1 MAVNDA
7 ASSFTPLSF
16 AAGSIAGAIGQ
27 LIGHPLDTLKVFAQ
41 TNARPEALSLR
52 VLYRGAAMPIATSG
66 AVQALNLGIF
76 ENARRWISR
85 ARPDAGPLLRDG
97 LAGSIA
103 GLSISAF
110 TCPLSRIKVLQ
121 QTAGTGTLATVRA
134 AAASG
139 TLYAGFGPTVAFEAS
154 RGLYMASYTWLKHA
168 LHASAHDGASDGAH
182 DGARP
187 PHTWLKHA
195 FVSAGG
201 SGAVAGSREA
211 ALHARA
217 HDGPGAVAGS
227 READGSLVPLWVRS
241 CAGAGANLICWGVM
255 YPVDLVRCTLQAVP
269 ASMPA
274 MAPATAPATAPTTAP
289 TTALTTA
296 LTTAPATAMP
306 ESGRRVV
313 VGALECARRL
323 HAEGGVRRFYRGFWP
338 TMLRAGPVA
347 GAIMPTFELTLAWL
361 ERYRHVDGATDTV
374 R

>member
-7 ASSFTPLSF
+7 TSSFTPLSF

-66 AVQALNLGIF
+66 AVQALNLGVF

-121 QTAGTGTLATVRA
+121 QTAGTSTLATVRA

-139 TLYAGFGPTVAFEAS
+139 TLYAGLGPTVAFEAS

-168 LHASAHDGASDGAH
+168 
-182 DGARP
+182 
-187 PHTWLKHA
+187 

-201 SGAVAGSREA
+201 SGTVTGSRQ
-211 ALHARA
+211 
-217 HDGPGAVAGS
+217 
-227 READGSLVPLWVRS
+227 ADGSLVPLWVRS

-269 ASMPA
+269 A
-274 MAPATAPATAPTTAP
+274 
-289 TTALTTA
+289 
-296 LTTAPATAMP
+296 TAPATAMS
-306 ESGRRVV
+306 ESEKRVV
-313 VGALECARRL
+313 AGALECARRL
-323 HAEGGVRRFYRGFWP
+323 HAEGGVLRFYRGFWP
-338 TMLRAGPVA
+338 TMLRVGPVA
-347 GAIMPTFELTLAWL
+347 GAILPTFELTLAWL
-361 ERYRHVDGATDTV
+361 ERYR
-374 R
+374 

>member
-121 QTAGTGTLATVRA
+121 QTAGTSTLATVRA

-168 LHASAHDGASDGAH
+168 LHTSAHDGARNGAH
-182 DGARP
+182 DDGARH

-211 ALHARA
+211 ALHASA
-217 HDGPGAVAGS
+217 HDGSGAVAGSREAALHASAHDGSSAVAGS
-227 READGSLVPLWVRS
+227 READGSLVPLWVRT

-269 ASMPA
+269 A
-274 MAPATAPATAPTTAP
+274 MAPVTALTTAPA
-289 TTALTTA
+289 TA

-313 VGALECARRL
+313 EDALECAHRL
-323 HAEGGVRRFYRGFWP
+323 HAEGGVLRFYRGFWP

-361 ERYRHVDGATDTV
+361 ERHR
-374 R
+374 

>member
-41 TNARPEALSLR
+41 TNARPESLSLR
-52 VLYRGAAMPIATSG
+52 VLYRGAAMPVATSG

-121 QTAGTGTLATVRA
+121 QTAGTSTLATVRA

-168 LHASAHDGASDGAH
+168 LHASAHDGARNGAH
-182 DGARP
+182 DDGARH
-187 PHTWLKHA
+187 PHTWLRHA
-195 FVSAGG
+195 FGSADG

-211 ALHARA
+211 ALHASA
-217 HDGPGAVAGS
+217 HDGSGAVAGS

-274 MAPATAPATAPTTAP
+274 MAPMTALSTAPTTAP
-289 TTALTTA
+289 TTASTTAPATA

-313 VGALECARRL
+313 AGALECARRL

-361 ERYRHVDGATDTV
+361 ERHR
-374 R
+374 

>member
-168 LHASAHDGASDGAH
+168 LHASAHAGASDGAH
-182 DGARP
+182 DDARQSY
-187 PHTWLKHA
+187 TWLKHA
-195 FVSAGG
+195 FGSAGG
-201 SGAVAGSREA
+201 S
-211 ALHARA
+211 
-217 HDGPGAVAGS
+217 GAVAGS

-241 CAGAGANLICWGVM
+241 CADAGANLICWGVM

-361 ERYRHVDGATDTV
+361 ERHRHVDGASDTV

>member
-7 ASSFTPLSF
+7 TSSFTPLSF

-121 QTAGTGTLATVRA
+121 QTAGTSTLATVRA

-139 TLYAGFGPTVAFEAS
+139 TLYAGLGPTVAFEAS

-168 LHASAHDGASDGAH
+168 
-182 DGARP
+182 
-187 PHTWLKHA
+187 

-201 SGAVAGSREA
+201 SGTVAGSRQ
-211 ALHARA
+211 
-217 HDGPGAVAGS
+217 
-227 READGSLVPLWVRS
+227 ADGSLVPLWVRS

-269 ASMPA
+269 ATAPA
-274 MAPATAPATAPTTAP
+274 MAPPTTAHMTAPATT
-289 TTALTTA
+289 

-313 VGALECARRL
+313 AGALECARRL
-323 HAEGGVRRFYRGFWP
+323 LAEGGVLRFYRGFWP

-361 ERYRHVDGATDTV
+361 ERYR
-374 R
+374 

>member
-1 MAVNDA
+1 MTPPPPC
-7 ASSFTPLSF
+7 SSFTPLSF

-121 QTAGTGTLATVRA
+121 QTAGTSTLATVRA

-168 LHASAHDGASDGAH
+168 LHASAHAGARNGAH
-182 DGARP
+182 DGARH

-195 FVSAGG
+195 SVSAGG

-211 ALHARA
+211 ALHASD
-217 HDGPGAVAGS
+217 HDGAGAVAGS

-269 ASMPA
+269 A
-274 MAPATAPATAPTTAP
+274 TAPTTAP
-289 TTALTTA
+289 TTAPA
-296 LTTAPATAMP
+296 TAPAAAMP

-313 VGALECARRL
+313 AGALECARRL

-361 ERYRHVDGATDTV
+361 ERHRGTGKVVPVSVRYTTHVDGASDTG